1 MSTDNQQQLAAL
13 RSQIDG
19 VDTELVQLL
28 AKRRELTTR
37 IGDIKQQLGE
47 PLYVPSREAA
57 LIEARREQASA
68 LQLNPDLIED
78 VLRRLI
84 RESYRNQEHRSAKQF
99 GDASRPIIIVGGA
112 GQLGQLFV
120 RLFQTSGYQV
130 QVVDKTSSEAIAWQQ
145 AQLVLVSVPIAVTE
159 SVIANLPI
167 LADDCVL
174 ADVTSIKAAPL
185 AAMLK
190 QHGGPVVGLHPMFGP
205 QVPNLAKQ
213 LVVVCAGR
221 KAEQYGW
228 LLQQLENWGAVL
240 QAVPAVEHDE
250 RMAFVQVLRHLS
262 TFVYGD
268 HLAQEGIKID
278 ELLSVSSP
286 IYRLE
291 LMMVG
296 RLFAQNAS
304 LYADI
309 ILANP
314 TNLAMVSRYLK
325 QFQQVLKGLQA
336 GDREGFIKRFEALQQ
351 FFGHHGQQFLRESQQ
366 LLQTA
371 DDLRQPTLQQRL

>member
-1 MSTDNQQQLAAL
+1 MSTDNQQELASL
-13 RSQIDG
+13 RRQIDG

-37 IGDIKQQLGE
+37 IGEIKQQLGE

-84 RESYRNQEHRSAKQF
+84 RESYRSQEHSSAKQF
-99 GDASRPIIIVGGA
+99 GDASRPIIVVGGA

-120 RLFQTSGYQV
+120 RLFQTSGYEV
-130 QVVDKTSSEAIAWQQ
+130 QVVDKASTGTVAWQQ
-145 AQLVLVSVPIAVTE
+145 AQLVLISVPIAVTAA
-159 SVIANLPI
+159 VIADLPT

-185 AAMLK
+185 AAMLQ
-190 QHGGPVVGLHPMFGP
+190 QHAGPVVGLHPMFGP

-213 LVVVCAGR
+213 LVVVCEGR
-221 KAEQYGW
+221 KAEQYRW

-240 QAVPAVEHDE
+240 QPVPATEHDE

-268 HLAQEGIKID
+268 HLATEGIQID

-325 QFQQVLKGLQA
+325 QFQQVLAGLQA
-336 GDREGFIKRFEALQQ
+336 GDRDGFIKRFEALQQ
-351 FFGHHGQQFLRESQQ
+351 FFGHYGQQFLRESQQ